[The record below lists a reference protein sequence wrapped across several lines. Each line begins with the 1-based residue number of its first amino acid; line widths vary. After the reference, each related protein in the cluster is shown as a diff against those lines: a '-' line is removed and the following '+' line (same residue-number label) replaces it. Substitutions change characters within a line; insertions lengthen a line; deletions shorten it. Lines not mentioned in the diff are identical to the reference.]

1 MGKYEAV
8 RVPLAKRLILSFDER
23 LAQKGLTRPNLPRVT
38 RAGSFPALG
47 FFFVMAFTMVYT
59 FDPYAGNL
67 ASASTMQVFDP
78 NKQTSEAFGFDDEY
92 SVTFERGGFRMIS
105 GNEATSY
112 FVLAAPM
119 PEAGTA
125 KA

>member
-23 LAQKGLTRPNLPRVT
+23 LAQKGLTRPNLPRLT
-38 RAGSFPALG
+38 RARSFPVLG
-47 FFFVMAFTMVYT
+47 FFFVLSFTMVYT

-78 NKQTSEAFGFDDEY
+78 NKQTSEAFGFGDEY
-92 SVTFERGGFRMIS
+92 SITFERGGFTLVS
-105 GNEATSY
+105 GKEATSY
-112 FVLAAPM
+112 FVLAAPT
-119 PEAGTA
+119 PEPGT
-125 KA
+125 